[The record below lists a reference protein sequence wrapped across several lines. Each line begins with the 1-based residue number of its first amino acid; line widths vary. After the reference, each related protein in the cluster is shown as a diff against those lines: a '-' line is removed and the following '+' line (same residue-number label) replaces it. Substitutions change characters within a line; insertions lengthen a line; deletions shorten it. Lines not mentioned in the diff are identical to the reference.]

1 MDDSLLID
9 DLNQSSG
16 EVLNESEAASLRM
29 SKELRLSKEFKI
41 GATEQYKKMKMT
53 LDQQIEKTKQAENLL
68 ALNLQNLTA

>member
-41 GATEQYKKMKMT
+41 GATE
-53 LDQQIEKTKQAENLL
+53 
-68 ALNLQNLTA
+68 